1 MTRFTPFILAILCAI
16 SSYAQPTFTY
26 VGEFPTNGEGLAVA
40 ADANGGLYYTVFTFS
55 GPNATRCYYVAE
67 PFANGGVESHVLV
80 ADAAETDVPAG
91 RGFTGVAVD
100 RIGNVYLAL
109 ESGSAD
115 TANVRKLSPA
125 PDFEPVADFFDG
137 IVYGGKRYN
146 SVEIMDDDTL
156 ILTTFNTIEFW
167 DANDS
172 TPLHAVSGLEAYQ
185 RDAAFNP
192 STNDI
197 YTAKNGSE
205 LSNSVNRLSGGSSD
219 DPTAYT
225 EIINGFIPQG
235 GVNST
240 YGRNSQLIE
249 YDPALDL
256 IFIPDYS
263 GEQPVI
269 AVYDPTDPSAYVA
282 SMDGSESPN
291 GAFGAPS
298 DCVVIGD
305 FVYVVD
311 NEGQRILIYSTYESA
326 VSDWALSE

>member
-1 MTRFTPFILAILCAI
+1 MIRFTPFILAALCAI
-16 SSYAQPTFTY
+16 SPYAQPTFTY
-26 VGEFPTNGEGLAVA
+26 VGEFPTNGEGLAIA
-40 ADANGGLYYTVFTFS
+40 ADADGGLYYTVFTFS
-55 GPNATRCYYVAE
+55 GPNATRCYYVAD
-67 PFANGGVESHVLV
+67 PSADAAVESHVLV

-91 RGFTGVAVD
+91 RGFTGIAVD
-100 RIGNVYLAL
+100 SAGNVFLAL

-125 PDFEPVADFFDG
+125 PEFEPVADFFDG

-146 SVEIMDDDTL
+146 SVEVMDDDTL

-172 TPLHAVSGLEAYQ
+172 TPLHEVSGLEAFQ

-197 YTAKNGSE
+197 YTAKNGGE
-205 LSNSVNRLSGGSSD
+205 VSNSVNKLSGGSAD

-235 GVNST
+235 GVNSAF
-240 YGRNSQLIE
+240 GRNSQLIE

-263 GEQPVI
+263 GEQPFL
-269 AVYDPTDPSAYVA
+269 AAYDPADPSAYVA
-282 SMDGSESPN
+282 AIDGLESPN

-298 DCVVIGD
+298 DCVVVGD
-305 FVYVVD
+305 LVYVVD
-311 NEGQRILIYSTYESA
+311 NAGQRILIYATSDTS
-326 VSDWALSE
+326 VSGWALSE